1 MEDTKSPDG
10 SPPVMES
17 EIPPSAAPD
26 AAAAAAAAAATA
38 AAAPAVPTVTPA
50 APPPAPPAA
59 PPAAATSPSTPA
71 DVAATAVP
79 GPVNLAD
86 ELAVAR
92 ACDTWHALLGR
103 LRSLDRDCEDKAVEG
118 PAVAAPLGEISAG
131 ETAPGGGAVGEAVKG
146 AAAVGAAATGRK
158 QCLLEE
164 AVDWCIDS
172 LSRWDYNET
181 RGEESDDGAMEVD
194 GAGGMTDMGD
204 RGNVGGGGDKGGGGD
219 VALGGA
225 SEDEAVRDG
234 AGGENANENANAMG
248 RLLRGEATAELERLV
263 SRLLGDRRH
272 GERERR
278 GGRGSGE
285 EGEGREVGEVGAG
298 SAVERG
304 GMGGR
309 QCAGVVRVVALLEEC
324 LLMAHSHYA
333 AAAAAVEVT
342 TSAVAAVPA
351 ASPAAVAASALASAA
366 GGAVQSSRGCRQL
379 VERLVCRVLGVSVCA
394 HTQRE
399 GQGGETGG
407 ACACFIRNSGAEGE
421 LQERKEGKEG
431 VERRSEGSE
440 GLQDVGVGMDWLVV
454 LVGGK
459 AEFTD
464 AVLGALIHTCTY
476 SSTYTHPCVSPWE
489 CKECKGMHACAGACE
504 RRQPGAAAAVDGD
517 TVMEGA
523 ESGQEGRHRS
533 QEGQE
538 GQEEQA
544 GPEGQE
550 GQGGKEG
557 KEGVGMGWAAFLHL
571 AVGSVCL
578 APNVLLALSSSTPSS
593 SPPTSSSSPP
603 ASSNES
609 RTTYQLSV
617 SHKFS
622 TTHQSATTNE
632 HSSASPLQRLLSSPP
647 ATLLRLWRCCCHG
660 DGVGVN
666 AGMGIDGGAETRG
679 ARGVGVEG
687 QHSGKTDGCCG
698 LQDYL
703 PPPPCVCITDTVT
716 SGVKELTRLAMDGAG
731 QATQPGGSTAG
742 AGAAEEGSAAG
753 AAAAAAGVWGE
764 EVGAL
769 LGDYC
774 AELTAAVVKCCIEVI
789 DAHVALA
796 GRETRGSNTS
806 SSIGGGG
813 SRLVLLEGW
822 LDARVVECHMGEG
835 QGFLAAA
842 ASAAAAAGGMH
853 GVNARRVL
861 GNRKAAMSGTGLM
874 EMTGRMGKMARLGA
888 PGGSTGVRFVE
899 GNGDGMVSAGRGA
912 LAALQLMH
920 VVVAAVVPPSFRWV
934 PGDSERMLQQGHLM
948 ALQRQE
954 EERGGGGGGGGG
966 GVKSEGVVGG
976 EGGAGCNPRLALLH
990 DVEVAPRL
998 EVPPTAAAVAAAVVE
1013 EEWGR
1018 RGDELR
1024 CVAELAAV
1032 VGSMGGTCCHH
1043 FTQLVHESTHFV
1055 ASLANAHASLPL
1067 SPAPPSANPL
1077 RRRSHSHGRAA
1088 RGVRTAAGGEGV
1100 RAAGA
1105 ERMGRAGR
1113 SLLEEN
1119 RALMSLLAPAPPAHR
1134 LFPPMLSATPT
1145 PPPPPAPHCTPSHT
1159 SPTSGELHW
1168 VVEGKPSPSPLH
1180 ATPAVLAPTPA
1191 QRISTAT
1198 AAASPAASMRTP
1210 AATARVGGAAAYAG
1224 DSLLQH
1230 SQQQQQR
1237 EVMVERVCVELRAVI
1252 SLAASTMDGQRN
1264 TTARGRGSSSA
1275 GAVEDSGVLSEDAAL
1290 AASVAEAVAAAEGR
1304 ASGSAGI
1311 MCAALAAIADLPHEL
1326 PLTSQQYLEASV
1338 GGGGRGGIELIE
1350 SATQEESALSILVHL
1365 FSPLFSP
1372 SPLLAAAAEA
1382 LQQQA
1387 RMVAWVHASV
1397 GEEVVRALLADAI
1410 SHATVAANN
1419 ASSPLTMPARVRTP
1433 APASLPSRPSSP
1445 ATPRATSTS
1454 TTTTTATTGTTTAS
1468 SIPSQPPFSN
1478 PPSSASSS
1486 PPCSPPWLHRL
1497 PALSSYM
1504 HAAAWLPTPLAC
1516 AASLAHLLSPRDLA
1530 DLLLLLWHCMDYAIA
1545 AGPLFAFS
1553 PWKTAAAGSA
1563 AAPPPPLAPTVAAAA
1578 GSDGA
1583 TAGKF
1588 GAPKLILHP
1597 PSKAG
1602 VGGSAAP
1609 VTQDTTA
1616 SNSTAPAASALLQAL
1631 LQQQQKQQP
1640 QEPLLALPLASPR
1653 FPFLPLPS
1661 PPFLH
1666 HSPLNSSPNNPPFL
1680 FPLVRAHHAHHVHL
1694 QAAAGRAVPPWRGVL
1709 LTLVRRNIATLGPF
1723 ARQLLLDEG

>member
-1 MEDTKSPDG
+1 
-10 SPPVMES
+10 
-17 EIPPSAAPD
+17 
-26 AAAAAAAAAATA
+26 
-38 AAAPAVPTVTPA
+38 
-50 APPPAPPAA
+50 
-59 PPAAATSPSTPA
+59 
-71 DVAATAVP
+71 
-79 GPVNLAD
+79 
-86 ELAVAR
+86 
-92 ACDTWHALLGR
+92 
-103 LRSLDRDCEDKAVEG
+103 
-118 PAVAAPLGEISAG
+118 
-131 ETAPGGGAVGEAVKG
+131 
-146 AAAVGAAATGRK
+146 
-158 QCLLEE
+158 
-164 AVDWCIDS
+164 
-172 LSRWDYNET
+172 
-181 RGEESDDGAMEVD
+181 
-194 GAGGMTDMGD
+194 
-204 RGNVGGGGDKGGGGD
+204 
-219 VALGGA
+219 
-225 SEDEAVRDG
+225 
-234 AGGENANENANAMG
+234 
-248 RLLRGEATAELERLV
+248 
-263 SRLLGDRRH
+263 
-272 GERERR
+272 
-278 GGRGSGE
+278 
-285 EGEGREVGEVGAG
+285 
-298 SAVERG
+298 
-304 GMGGR
+304 
-309 QCAGVVRVVALLEEC
+309 
-324 LLMAHSHYA
+324 
-333 AAAAAVEVT
+333 
-342 TSAVAAVPA
+342 
-351 ASPAAVAASALASAA
+351 
-366 GGAVQSSRGCRQL
+366 
-379 VERLVCRVLGVSVCA
+379 
-394 HTQRE
+394 
-399 GQGGETGG
+399 
-407 ACACFIRNSGAEGE
+407 
-421 LQERKEGKEG
+421 
-431 VERRSEGSE
+431 
-440 GLQDVGVGMDWLVV
+440 
-454 LVGGK
+454 
-459 AEFTD
+459 
-464 AVLGALIHTCTY
+464 
-476 SSTYTHPCVSPWE
+476 
-489 CKECKGMHACAGACE
+489 
-504 RRQPGAAAAVDGD
+504 
-517 TVMEGA
+517 
-523 ESGQEGRHRS
+523 
-533 QEGQE
+533 
-538 GQEEQA
+538 
-544 GPEGQE
+544 
-550 GQGGKEG
+550 
-557 KEGVGMGWAAFLHL
+557 
-571 AVGSVCL
+571 
-578 APNVLLALSSSTPSS
+578 
-593 SPPTSSSSPP
+593 
-603 ASSNES
+603 
-609 RTTYQLSV
+609 
-617 SHKFS
+617 
-622 TTHQSATTNE
+622 
-632 HSSASPLQRLLSSPP
+632 
-647 ATLLRLWRCCCHG
+647 
-660 DGVGVN
+660 
-666 AGMGIDGGAETRG
+666 
-679 ARGVGVEG
+679 
-687 QHSGKTDGCCG
+687 
-698 LQDYL
+698 
-703 PPPPCVCITDTVT
+703 
-716 SGVKELTRLAMDGAG
+716 LTRLAMDGAG
-731 QATQPGGSTAG
+731 QATQPGGSTAGAGAG

-774 AELTAAVVKCCIEVI
+774 AELTAAVVKCCIEV
-789 DAHVALA
+789 
-796 GRETRGSNTS
+796 
-806 SSIGGGG
+806 
-813 SRLVLLEGW
+813 
-822 LDARVVECHMGEG
+822 VECHMGEG
-835 QGFLAAA
+835 QGFL
-842 ASAAAAAGGMH
+842 AAAAAGGMH

-861 GNRKAAMSGTGLM
+861 GKRKAAMSGTGLM

-966 GVKSEGVVGG
+966 VKSEGVVGG

-998 EVPPTAAAVAAAVVE
+998 EALLSLLFQHFSMRLHALPSSSSSSTSSSSAVQSALLRAPTAAAAVVE

-1119 RALMSLLAPAPPAHR
+1119 RAL
-1134 LFPPMLSATPT
+1134 T
-1145 PPPPPAPHCTPSHT
+1145 
-1159 SPTSGELHW
+1159 
-1168 VVEGKPSPSPLH
+1168 
-1180 ATPAVLAPTPA
+1180 
-1191 QRISTAT
+1191 
-1198 AAASPAASMRTP
+1198 
-1210 AATARVGGAAAYAG
+1210 RVGGAAAYAG

-1275 GAVEDSGVLSEDAAL
+1275 GAVEDSDVLSEDAAL

-1338 GGGGRGGIELIE
+1338 GGGGR
-1350 SATQEESALSILVHL
+1350 ESALSILVHL

-1563 AAPPPPLAPTVAAAA
+1563 AAPPPPLAPTGAAAA

-1583 TAGKF
+1583 TAGNF

-1602 VGGSAAP
+1602 IGGSAAP